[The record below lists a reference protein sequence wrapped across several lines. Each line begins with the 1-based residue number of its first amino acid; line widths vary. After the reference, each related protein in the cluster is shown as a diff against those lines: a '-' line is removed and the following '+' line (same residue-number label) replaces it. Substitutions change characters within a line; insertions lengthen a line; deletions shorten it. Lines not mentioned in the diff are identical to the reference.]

1 MLASQSVKL
10 TAMNCDQAFRDRVI
24 GNLQTFDVISHDDDP
39 ALRRAA
45 VAVIICDLAYGA
57 DVTGLPAYAEHQNAA
72 ALLLTKRSSRL
83 RRHAG
88 QWALPG
94 GRVDAGETVEQTAIR
109 EMHEEVGLSLEHN
122 HIIGRLDDFTTRSG
136 YVMTPIVF
144 WAGKLPTLDLNDE
157 EVDSVHRIP
166 VTEFARQ
173 DAPMLSESSHGD
185 APVLR
190 MPIGDTWIAAPT
202 AAVLLQFREVCML
215 GKNTRVAHYDQ
226 PEFAWK

>member
-1 MLASQSVKL
+1 
-10 TAMNCDQAFRDRVI
+10 MNCDEAFRNHVTD
-24 GNLQTFDVISHDDDP
+24 NLKSFEIISHDKDSD
-39 ALRRAA
+39 LRRAA
-45 VAVIICDLAYGA
+45 VAVVICDLAYGA
-57 DVTGLPAYAEHQNAA
+57 DVTGLPAYTEHQNTA

-94 GRVDAGETVEQTAIR
+94 GRVDHGETVEQTALR
-109 EMHEEVGLSLEHN
+109 EMHEEVGLQLTDT
-122 HIIGRLDDFTTRSG
+122 HIIGRLDDFATRSG

-144 WAGKLPTLDLNDE
+144 WAGKLPALDLNEE
-157 EVDSVHRIP
+157 EVDSAHRIP
-166 VTEFARQ
+166 ITEFARQ
-173 DAPMLSESSHGD
+173 DAPMLSESSHSD

-202 AAVLLQFREVCML
+202 AAILLQFREVCML
-215 GKNTRVAHYDQ
+215 GKHTRVSHFDQ